1 MRSGAAKKTLP
12 RGKQGLNGHNHIA
25 SPSNLGKVAPEIGG
39 ILMKFTRMRLMAAV
53 AASTLVLAAC
63 GGGSAEEVPNP
74 AEESAIPAP
83 DYTAMMASA
92 EWAHDASDLK
102 PDPSVIYGHLEN
114 GMGYVLM
121 ENDTPSGTAA
131 IRLHVDAGSTS
142 EADDQSGLSHFL
154 EHMAFNGSTNVPEG
168 EMIKIL
174 ERYGLAFGPDTNAF
188 TSFDQVQY
196 QLDLPSVEEEVID
209 TGIFIMRETAGNLL
223 LDSGAIDRER
233 GVIKS
238 EERTRDTYGLRNL
251 VNQLE
256 FLAPDTI
263 LADRLPIG
271 DLNVIAT
278 APRERF
284 VDIYNK
290 YYRPERVTF
299 VMVGDFDAAEIE
311 AKLSDKF
318 GDWEGVGEEGG
329 DPNLGDISTD
339 RGLQANFFYDPDVPT
354 TISLNYVVPYEQ
366 EADTAEA
373 RKDDLILSIGN
384 GIVSRR
390 LTKLARLEDAPFL
403 GGRAGNQNFFDAA
416 EVASIDLTATPETW
430 EAAMGIAE
438 QELRRAI
445 EHGFLES
452 ELKEQLA
459 NIRTGIENSVD
470 RADTRDSTALASQL
484 ANSVNDMR
492 VFTTPQS
499 GLDRFNAYADG
510 ITVELV
516 HKAFVEQWKGTEPL
530 IHMSSNVEIEDA
542 ATKIIAAYN
551 ASKEI
556 PVEAPEETSSAEFGY
571 SDWGTPGEVVM
582 DERIEDLDIRTIK
595 FANNVRLNVKKTD
608 FEEGVVRTSLRVGG
622 GELEMADAPDGLN
635 VLADNF
641 YAAGGLGKHSAD
653 ELQTL
658 LAGKTV
664 SGGFGVGADSFGA
677 YGRTNADDLE
687 LQMQLWAAYLTD
699 PGFRPEGEAQWK
711 QAIAVFMPQ
720 LDATPAGIARR
731 DVSRI
736 LANGDIR
743 YGFGAEADLAARTYE
758 ELKPYLERAATEG
771 AIEIAIVGDVE
782 EDAAIAAVASTF
794 GALPERLAEALPFD
808 EARDVTFSDTPK
820 SVDLKHAGLE
830 KQAMAM
836 TYWKADDGF
845 DHKVSATQSLLRA
858 VLRLKLTDK
867 LREELGATYSPRA
880 GNTASEVFPG
890 YGYISAS
897 SEVEPQDIERTQA
910 AIEEIAAQMASG
922 GISEDELQRARKPI
936 LEGMEEAEEDNGSWI
951 GLIDEAQSLP
961 GDLDRWRNDEA
972 VYEAITV
979 EELTTAA
986 ARYFTPENTLKISIT
1001 SDKLAE

>member
-1 MRSGAAKKTLP
+1 
-12 RGKQGLNGHNHIA
+12 
-25 SPSNLGKVAPEIGG
+25 
-39 ILMKFTRMRLMAAV
+39 MKFTRTRLMTASAAL
-53 AASTLVLAAC
+53 ALVLAAC
-63 GGGSAEEVPNP
+63 GGGAAEP
-74 AEESAIPAP
+74 APEPGKEAAIPSP
-83 DYTAMMASA
+83 DYTAMLVSA

-102 PDPSVIYGHLEN
+102 PDPSVIYGRLEN
-114 GMGYVLM
+114 GMGYVLK

-131 IRLHVDAGSTS
+131 IRMHIDGGSTA
-142 EADDQSGLSHFL
+142 EAEDQRGLAHFI

-168 EMIKIL
+168 EMVKIL

-196 QLDLPSVEEEVID
+196 QLDLPSVDEEVID
-209 TGIFIMRETAGNLL
+209 TGIFIMRETAGNLVFN
-223 LDSGAIDRER
+223 DDAIDRER

-238 EERTRDTYGLRNL
+238 EERARDTYGFRNL
-251 VNQLE
+251 VDQLR
-256 FLAPDTI
+256 FLTPDTI

-271 DLNVIAT
+271 DLDVVAN

-284 VDIYNK
+284 VDLYNK
-290 YYRPERVTF
+290 FYRPERVTF
-299 VMVGDFDAAEIE
+299 VMVGDFDAASVE
-311 AKLSDKF
+311 AKIKSEF
-318 GDWEGVGEEGG
+318 SGWSGIGSEGVEPE
-329 DPNLGDISTD
+329 LGDISTD

-354 TISLNYVVPYEQ
+354 TISLNYVVPYDKQ
-366 EADTAEA
+366 ADTAET

-390 LTKLARLEDAPFL
+390 LTKLARQEDAPFL
-403 GGRAGNQNFFDAA
+403 GGSAGNQNFFDAA

-430 EAAMGIAE
+430 EAALGVAE

-499 GLDRFNAYADG
+499 GLDRFNTYADD
-510 ITVELV
+510 ITAELV
-516 HKAFVEQWKGTEPL
+516 HAAFVEQWQGTEPL
-530 IHMSSNVEIEDA
+530 IHMSNNVEIDDA
-542 ATKIIAAYN
+542 ETKILAAYN
-551 ASKEI
+551 ASKDVA
-556 PVEAPEETSSAEFGY
+556 VEALEETGSAEFGY
-571 SDWGTPGEVVM
+571 ADWGTPGEVVM
-582 DERIEDLDIRTIK
+582 DERIDDLDIRTVK

-608 FEEGVVRTSLRVGG
+608 FEEGVVRASLRVGG
-622 GELEMADAPDGLN
+622 GELEMLSAPDGLN

-641 YAAGGLGKHSAD
+641 YTAGGLGKHSAD

-664 SGGFGVGADSFGA
+664 STGFGVGVDSFGS

-699 PGFRPEGEAQWK
+699 PGFRAEGEAQWK

-720 LDATPAGIARR
+720 LDATPGGIAQR

-743 YGFGAEADLAARTYE
+743 FGFGSEADLAARTYA
-758 ELKPYLERAATEG
+758 ELTPYLERAANEG
-771 AIEIAIVGDVE
+771 AIEIAIVGDVD

-794 GALPERLAEALPFD
+794 GALPERRAEALPFD
-808 EARDVTFSDTPK
+808 EARNVIFSE
-820 SVDLKHAGLE
+820 SRELVALKHAGLE

-845 DHKVSATQSLLRA
+845 DHKLSATQDLLRA
-858 VLRLKLTDK
+858 IMRLKLTDK

-880 GNTASEVFPG
+880 GNTASEVYPG

-897 SEVEPQDIERTQA
+897 SEIEPQDIERVHA
-910 AIEEIAAQMASG
+910 AIDEIAAQMAGG

-936 LEGMEEAEEDNGSWI
+936 MEGMEEAEEDNGSWI

-972 VYEAITV
+972 VYQAITV
-979 EELTTAA
+979 DELTAA
-986 ARYFTPENTLKISIT
+986 AASYFTPENTLRISIV
-1001 SDKLAE
+1001 SDKVE

>member
-1 MRSGAAKKTLP
+1 
-12 RGKQGLNGHNHIA
+12 
-25 SPSNLGKVAPEIGG
+25 
-39 ILMKFTRMRLMAAV
+39 MKFMRIRLMAAS
-53 AASTLVLAAC
+53 AASALVLAAC
-63 GGGSAEEVPNP
+63 GGGAAERSPQPDSE
-74 AEESAIPAP
+74 AAIPGP
-83 DYTAMMASA
+83 DYTAMLAAA
-92 EWAHDASDLK
+92 EWAHDASDLE
-102 PDPSVIYGHLEN
+102 PDPSVIYGRLEN
-114 GMGYVLM
+114 GMGYVLKV
-121 ENDTPSGTAA
+121 NDTPSGTAA
-131 IRLHVDAGSTS
+131 IRMHIDGGSTA
-142 EADDQSGLSHFL
+142 EADDQRGLAHFL
-154 EHMAFNGSTNVPEG
+154 EHMAFNGSENVPEG

-196 QLDLPSVEEEVID
+196 QLDLPSVDEEVID

-223 LDSGAIDRER
+223 LADDAIDRER

-238 EERTRDTYGLRNL
+238 EERARDTYGLRNL
-251 VNQLE
+251 VDQLE
-256 FLAPDTI
+256 FLTPDTI

-271 DLNVIAT
+271 DLDVIAT

-284 VDIYNK
+284 VDLYNK
-290 YYRPERVTF
+290 FYRPERVTF
-299 VMVGDFDAAEIE
+299 VMVGDFDAEAVE
-311 AKLSDKF
+311 AKIKENFSDWK
-318 GDWEGVGEEGG
+318 GVGEDGVEP
-329 DPNLGDISTD
+329 DLGEISTD

-354 TISLNYVVPYEQ
+354 TLSLNYVKPYQ
-366 EADTAEA
+366 KKADTAQT

-390 LTKLARLEDAPFL
+390 LTKLARQENAPFL
-403 GGRAGNQNFFDAA
+403 GGSASNQNFFDAA

-430 EAAMGIAE
+430 EDALGVAE

-484 ANSVNDMR
+484 ANAVNDVR

-510 ITVELV
+510 ITTDIV
-516 HKAFVEQWKGTEPL
+516 HEAFVEQWKGTEPL
-530 IHMSSNVEIEDA
+530 IHMSNNVEIEDA
-542 ATKIIAAYN
+542 PAKILAAYS
-551 ASKEI
+551 ASTD
-556 PVEAPEETSSAEFGY
+556 VAVDAPEETASAEFAY
-571 SDWGTPGEVVM
+571 ADWGTPGEVVM
-582 DERIEDLDIRTIK
+582 DERIEDLDIRTVK
-595 FANNVRLNVKKTD
+595 FANNVRLNIKKTD
-608 FEEGVVRTSLRVGG
+608 FEEGVVRASLRVGG
-622 GELEMADAPDGLN
+622 GELEMVGAPDGLV

-641 YAAGGLGKHSAD
+641 YTDGGLGKHSAD

-664 SGGFGVGADSFGA
+664 STGFGVGSDSFGS

-720 LDATPAGIARR
+720 LDATPSGIAQR

-736 LANGDIR
+736 LANGDVR
-743 YGFGAEADLAARTYE
+743 FGFGSEADLAARTYA
-758 ELKPYLERAATEG
+758 ELKPYLERAASEG
-771 AIEIAIVGDVE
+771 SIEIAIVGDVE
-782 EDAAIAAVASTF
+782 EDAAIAAVANTF
-794 GALPERLAEALPFD
+794 GALPERRAEALPFD
-808 EARDVTFSDTPK
+808 EARNVMFAESREF
-820 SVDLKHAGLE
+820 VALEHAGLE

-836 TYWKADDGF
+836 TYWKSDDGF
-845 DHKVSATQSLLRA
+845 DHKVSATQDLLRA
-858 VLRLKLTDK
+858 IMRLKATDK

-880 GNTASEVFPG
+880 GNSASEIYPG
-890 YGYISAS
+890 YGYIFAA
-897 SEVEPQDIERTQA
+897 SEVEPQDVERVHA
-910 AIEEIAAQMASG
+910 AIDEIAEQMASG

-951 GLIDEAQSLP
+951 FLIDEAQSLP

-979 EELTTAA
+979 EELTAAA
-986 ARYFTPENTLKISIT
+986 ARYFTPENTLRISII
-1001 SDKLAE
+1001 SDKVE

>member
-1 MRSGAAKKTLP
+1 
-12 RGKQGLNGHNHIA
+12 
-25 SPSNLGKVAPEIGG
+25 
-39 ILMKFTRMRLMAAV
+39 MKLTRMRLMAAA
-53 AASTLVLAAC
+53 AASALVLGAC
-63 GGGSAEEVPNP
+63 GGGSSEPTP
-74 AEESAIPAP
+74 ATEQEAAIPAP
-83 DYTAMMASA
+83 DYTAMLASA
-92 EWAHDASDLK
+92 EWAHDASDLE
-102 PDPSVIYGHLEN
+102 PDTSVIYGRLEN
-114 GMGYVLM
+114 GMGYVLK

-131 IRLHVDAGSTS
+131 IRMHIDAGSTS

-154 EHMAFNGSTNVPEG
+154 EHMAFNGSKNVPEG

-223 LDSGAIDRER
+223 LDSDAIDRER

-238 EERTRDTYGLRNL
+238 EERARDTYGLRNL
-251 VNQLE
+251 INQIE

-263 LADRLPIG
+263 LGDRLPIG
-271 DLNVIAT
+271 DLDVIAT

-284 VDIYNK
+284 LDIYNK

-299 VMVGDFDAAEIE
+299 VMVGDFDASEIE
-311 AKLSDKF
+311 AKIKDKF
-318 GDWEGVGEEGG
+318 SDWEGVGEDGG
-329 DPNLGDISTD
+329 DPNLGSVSTD

-354 TISLNYVVPYEQ
+354 TISLNYVKPYEKR
-366 EADTAEA
+366 ADTSEK
-373 RKDDLILSIGN
+373 RKEDLILSIGN

-390 LTKLARLEDAPFL
+390 LTKLARQEDAPFL
-403 GGRAGNQNFFDAA
+403 GGSAGNQGFFNAA
-416 EVASIDLTATPETW
+416 EVSSIDLTATPETW
-430 EAAMGIAE
+430 EAALGVAE

-484 ANSVNDMR
+484 ANAINDVR

-499 GLDRFNAYADG
+499 GLDRFNAYADD
-510 ITVELV
+510 ITLEVV
-516 HKAFVEQWKGTEPL
+516 HKAFVEQWQGTDPL
-530 IHMSSNVEIEDA
+530 IHMSNNVEIDGA
-542 ATKIIAAYN
+542 AEKILTTYR
-551 ASKEI
+551 ASTD
-556 PVEAPEETSSAEFGY
+556 VVVDAPEETGSSEFGY
-571 SDWGTPGEVVM
+571 ADWGAPGEIVM

-608 FEEGVVRTSLRVGG
+608 FEEGVVRASLRVGA

-641 YAAGGLGKHSAD
+641 YTAGGLGKHSAD

-664 SGGFGVGADSFGA
+664 SPGFGVGVDSFGA
-677 YGRTNADDLE
+677 YGRTNADDLM
-687 LQMQLWAAYLTD
+687 LQMQLWAAFLTD

-720 LDATPAGIARR
+720 LDATPAGIAQR

-743 YGFGAEADLAARTYE
+743 FGFGSETDLGARTYA
-758 ELKPYLERAATEG
+758 ELKPYLERAASEG
-771 AIEIAIVGDVE
+771 AIEIAIVGDVD
-782 EDAAIAAVASTF
+782 EDAAISAVASTF
-794 GALPERLAEALPFD
+794 GALPERRAEALPFND
-808 EARDVTFSDTPK
+808 ARNVTFAESREPV
-820 SVDLKHAGLE
+820 SLKHAGLE

-845 DHKVSATQSLLRA
+845 DHKSSATQDLLRA
-858 VLRLKLTDK
+858 VMRLKLTDK

-880 GNTASEVFPG
+880 GNTSSEVFPG

-897 SEVEPQDIERTQA
+897 SEVEPTDVELVHA
-910 AIEEIAAQMASG
+910 AIDEIASEMAKGS
-922 GISEDELQRARKPI
+922 ITEDELQRARKPI

-961 GDLDRWRNDEA
+961 GDLDRWRKDEA
-972 VYEAITV
+972 VYQSVTV
-979 EELTTAA
+979 DELTAAA
-986 ARYFTPENTLKISIT
+986 ARYFTPENTLRISIT
-1001 SDKLAE
+1001 SDKVE

>member
-1 MRSGAAKKTLP
+1 
-12 RGKQGLNGHNHIA
+12 
-25 SPSNLGKVAPEIGG
+25 
-39 ILMKFTRMRLMAAV
+39 MKFVRMRLMAA
-53 AASTLVLAAC
+53 AAATALVLAAC
-63 GGGSAEEVPNP
+63 GGSTAEP
-74 AEESAIPAP
+74 APDAPKDAAIPAP
-83 DYTAMMASA
+83 DYTAMLASA
-92 EWAHDASDLK
+92 EWAHDASDLA
-102 PDPSVIYGHLEN
+102 PDPSVIYGRLEN

-121 ENDTPSGTAA
+121 ENDTPTGTAA
-131 IRLHVDAGSTS
+131 IRMHIDAGSTA

-196 QLDLPSVEEEVID
+196 MLDLPSVEEEVID

-223 LDSGAIDRER
+223 LDADAIDRER

-238 EERTRDTYGLRNL
+238 EERARDTYGLRNL
-251 VNQLE
+251 VDELE

-263 LADRLPIG
+263 LKDRLPIG
-271 DLNVIAT
+271 DLEVIAT

-299 VMVGDFDAAEIE
+299 VMVGDFNAADIE
-311 AKLSDKF
+311 AKIKDTF
-318 GDWEGVGEEGG
+318 GDWEGAGDEGG
-329 DPNLGDISTD
+329 DPDLGDIKTD

-354 TISLNYVVPYEQ
+354 TISVNYVKPYQ
-366 EADTAEA
+366 KQADTADQ
-373 RKDDLILSIGN
+373 RKEDLILSIGN

-390 LTKLARLEDAPFL
+390 LAKLARQEDAPFL
-403 GGRAGNQNFFDAA
+403 SARAGNVDYYS
-416 EVASIDLTATPETW
+416 VANVSSIDLTATPDTW
-430 EAAMGIAE
+430 EAALGVAE

-459 NIRTGIENSVD
+459 NIRTGIENGVD
-470 RADTRDSTALASQL
+470 RAETRESTALASQL
-484 ANSVNDMR
+484 ANSVNNMR

-499 GLDRFNAYADG
+499 GLERFNTYADE
-510 ITVELV
+510 ITVEMV

-530 IHMSSNVEIEDA
+530 IHMSNNVEIDDA
-542 ATKIIAAYN
+542 EEKILAAYK
-551 ASKEI
+551 ASTT
-556 PVEAPEETSSAEFGY
+556 VDVAAPEETGAAEFGY
-571 SDWGTPGEVVM
+571 TDWGTPGEVVM

-608 FEEGVVRTSLRVGG
+608 FEEGVVRVSLRVGG
-622 GELEMADAPDGLN
+622 GELEMVDAPDGLSI
-635 VLADNF
+635 LAGN
-641 YAAGGLGKHSAD
+641 YYTAGGLGKHSAD

-664 SGGFGVGADSFGA
+664 TTGFGVGADSFGS
-677 YGRTNADDLE
+677 YGRTNAEDLE
-687 LQMQLWAAYLTD
+687 LQMQLWAAFLTD

-711 QAIAVFMPQ
+711 QAISVFMPQ
-720 LDATPAGIARR
+720 LDATPSGIAQR
-731 DVSRI
+731 DVGRI
-736 LANGDIR
+736 LASGDTR
-743 YGFGAEADLAARTYE
+743 FGYGSEADLAARTYA
-758 ELKPYLERAATEG
+758 ELKPYLERVASEA

-782 EDAAIAAVASTF
+782 EDAAIAAVANTF
-794 GALPERLAEALPFD
+794 GALPERRAEALAFT
-808 EARDVTFSDTPK
+808 EARNVRFTDQREPIA
-820 SVDLKHAGLE
+820 LRHAGLE

-845 DHKVSATQSLLRA
+845 DHKTSAVQGLLRA
-858 VLRLKLTDK
+858 IMRLELTDK
-867 LREELGATYSPRA
+867 LREELGATYSPWA
-880 GNTASEVFPG
+880 GNTASELYPG
-890 YGYISAS
+890 YGYIFAS
-897 SEVEPQDIERTQA
+897 SEIEPKDIERVHA
-910 AIEEIAAQMASG
+910 AIDEIARQMAEG
-922 GISEDELQRARKPI
+922 AITEDQLQRARKPI

-972 VYEAITV
+972 VYSAITV
-979 EELTTAA
+979 EELTAA
-986 ARYFTPENTLKISIT
+986 ASKYFTPENTLRISIV
-1001 SDKLAE
+1001 SDKVE

>member
-1 MRSGAAKKTLP
+1 
-12 RGKQGLNGHNHIA
+12 
-25 SPSNLGKVAPEIGG
+25 
-39 ILMKFTRMRLMAAV
+39 MKIIRMRLLAAA
-53 AASTLVLAAC
+53 AASALVLAAC
-63 GGGSAEEVPNP
+63 GGGGSDP
-74 AEESAIPAP
+74 APEAGQESAIPAP

-92 EWAHDASDLK
+92 DWAQDASDLK
-102 PDPSVIYGHLEN
+102 ADTAVIYGKLEN

-131 IRLHVDAGSTS
+131 IRMHIDAGSTT
-142 EADDQSGLSHFL
+142 EADDQRGLSHFL
-154 EHMAFNGSTNVPEG
+154 EHMAFNGSENVPEG

-209 TGIFIMRETAGNLL
+209 TGIFLMRETASNLL
-223 LDSGAIDRER
+223 LDAEAIDRER
-233 GVIKS
+233 GIIKS

-256 FLAPDTI
+256 FLVPDTI
-263 LADRLPIG
+263 LGDRLPIG
-271 DLNVIAT
+271 DLDVIAT

-311 AKLSDKF
+311 AKIKDKF
-318 GDWEGVGEEGG
+318 GDWEAVGEDGG
-329 DPNLGDISTD
+329 DPELGTVSTD

-354 TISLNYVVPYEQ
+354 NISLNYVKPYTK

-373 RKDDLILSIGN
+373 RKKDLILSIGN
-384 GIVSRR
+384 GIVTRR
-390 LTKLARLEDAPFL
+390 LTKLARQEDSPFL
-403 GGRAGNQNFFDAA
+403 GAGAGSSAYFNAA
-416 EVASIDLTATPETW
+416 EVASVDMTATPETW
-430 EAAMGIAE
+430 EAALGVAE

-484 ANSVNDMR
+484 ANAVNDMR
-492 VFTTPQS
+492 VFTSPQS
-499 GLDRFNAYADG
+499 GLDRFNAYADD
-510 ITVELV
+510 ITVDMV
-516 HKAFVEQWKGTEPL
+516 YKAFVEQWQGTEPL
-530 IHMSSNVEIEDA
+530 IHMSNNVEIDGAEA
-542 ATKIIAAYN
+542 KILAAYN
-551 ASKEI
+551 ASKEV
-556 PVEAPEETSSAEFGY
+556 PVSAPEDTGATEFGY
-571 SDWGTPGEVVM
+571 TDWGDAGEIVM
-582 DERIEDLDIRTIK
+582 DERIEDLDIRTVK
-595 FANNVRLNVKKTD
+595 FTNNVRLNVKKTD
-608 FEEGVVRTSLRVGG
+608 FEEGVVRMSLRVGG
-622 GELEMADAPDGLN
+622 GELEMLGAPDGLS
-635 VLADNF
+635 VLVGNF
-641 YAAGGLGKHSAD
+641 YGAGGLGKHSAD
-653 ELQTL
+653 ELQSL

-664 SGGFGVGADSFGA
+664 SSGFGVGADYFGG
-677 YGRTNADDLE
+677 YGSTNADDLE

-720 LDATPAGIARR
+720 LDATPSGIAQR
-731 DVSRI
+731 DVGRI
-736 LANGDIR
+736 LASGDNR
-743 YGFGAEADLAARTYE
+743 FGFGSEEDLAARTYAE
-758 ELKPYLERAATEG
+758 FKPYFERAASEG

-782 EDAAIAAVASTF
+782 EDAAIAAVANTF
-794 GALPERLAEALPFD
+794 GTLPERRAEAPAFD
-808 EARDVTFSDTPK
+808 EARVLEFPDDRTPIA
-820 SVDLKHAGLE
+820 LKHAGLE

-845 DHKVSATQSLLRA
+845 DHKVSAKQDLLRA
-858 VLRLKLTDK
+858 ILRLKLTDK

-880 GNTASEVFPG
+880 GNTSSEIFPG
-890 YGYISAS
+890 YGYLSAS
-897 SEVEPQDIERTQA
+897 SEIEPQDVERVHA
-910 AIEEIAAQMASG
+910 AIDEIAADMAGG
-922 GISEDELQRARKPI
+922 GITEDELQRARKPI
-936 LEGMEEAEEDNGSWI
+936 MEGMEEAEEDNGSWI

-972 VYEAITV
+972 VYLAITV
-979 EELTTAA
+979 DELTAA
-986 ARYFTPENTLKISIT
+986 AAKYFTPENTLKISIT
-1001 SDKLAE
+1001 SDKVE